1 MFSPGHRLSHRAGLL
16 ISPTSYRRSTWRS
29 TRSSNEMDRRCP
41 LTAPALREP
50 SGPLPTRPMPANRGC
65 GPKPFLERLRTGPVW
80 VKLDT
85 NGSRPA
91 VLREILVG
99 QLVDY
104 VAMDV
109 KAPPDRYIEL
119 AGSQADVA
127 DIDASMRLLRGSS
140 VDYEFRATVID
151 SWHREADIIE
161 IARWIAPARRYIL
174 QRFNP
179 HTTR

>member
-1 MFSPGHRLSHRAGLL
+1 M
-16 ISPTSYRRSTWRS
+16 
-29 TRSSNEMDRRCP
+29 
-41 LTAPALREP
+41 
-50 SGPLPTRPMPANRGC
+50 
-65 GPKPFLERLRTGPVW
+65 
-80 VKLDT
+80 
-85 NGSRPA
+85 
-91 VLREILVG
+91 
-99 QLVDY
+99 VDY